1 MASVLVIAVACLGA
15 YPSRP
20 VVLATS
26 GLFVLMGI
34 WHLADFRKRGSWS
47 RAQQVTWGLWTLALI
62 ALTAT
67 MLVPAF

>member
-1 MASVLVIAVACLGA
+1 MASLLVIAVACLRA
-15 YPSRP
+15 FPSRP
-20 VVLATS
+20 VALVTFGLYVLT
-26 GLFVLMGI
+26 GI

-62 ALTAT
+62 ALTAM